1 MSKGIYRHA
10 EEQLQNSRPTTIR
23 SSVRPMPESYDPS
36 RETTTM
42 DEPVPSIVERAFLT
56 ATTAA
61 DGTFAGTDATTT
73 TRMPCSRPQQQTNPR
88 HLRVPQHRL
97 VVLPTPPPPMLP
109 RQRLRILRFIVGVS
123 NRFLPLRKRPE
134 RIMEYYYYYYSQ
146 ETASQ
151 RTHN

>member
-1 MSKGIYRHA
+1 
-10 EEQLQNSRPTTIR
+10 
-23 SSVRPMPESYDPS
+23 MPESYDPS

-42 DEPVPSIVERAFLT
+42 DEPPVPSIFERAFLT
-56 ATTAA
+56 ATTVA

-88 HLRVPQHRL
+88 HLPQHRL

-123 NRFLPLRKRPE
+123 NPFLPLRKRPA
-134 RIMEYYYYYYSQ
+134 RIMEYYYHYSQ